1 MKCMTLVMTLAR
13 PFFPPV
19 APTRRHFLSQAAGM
33 AAGGTVLALAI
44 ISPAS
49 AAAAPAGLPD
59 PVFSLI
65 EAHRTARAAYVVAL
79 AEQNRLDQIGDRS
92 ADWVAETQCEA
103 DADTFSDLIQS
114 VPKTFAGLVA
124 WASYL
129 DEIREVEAWMF
140 EGEGPTLVVTL
151 VEALGNLAVTS

>member
-1 MKCMTLVMTLAR
+1 V
-13 PFFPPV
+13 
-19 APTRRHFLSQAAGM
+19 
-33 AAGGTVLALAI
+33 AAGGTVLALATI
-44 ISPAS
+44 PPAS
-49 AAAAPAGLPD
+49 AAAAPEGLLD

-65 EAHRTARAAYVVAL
+65 EAHRTARAAYLVAL

-103 DADTFSDLIQS
+103 DADTFNDLIQS
-114 VPKTFAGLVA
+114 APKTFAGLVA

-140 EGEGPTLVVTL
+140 EGEGPTLIAAL
-151 VEALGNLAVTS
+151 AEALGKLQVAS